1 MSAVSSLLANIA
13 SSFVFWAAW
22 IVIPLI
28 MEIVPALGSVGL
40 LVRRRIRD
48 RELPPEPALWPD
60 VTVIVPVYNSA
71 DTLEACVDS
80 IADGTYPAE
89 RINVYL
95 VNNASS
101 DNSFEVF
108 ARAQAA
114 HPELAMQWLDAAQGK
129 SNALNLALYNSQ
141 G

>member
-1 MSAVSSLLANIA
+1 MSSLLANIA

-80 IADGTYPAE
+80 IAGGTYPAE
-89 RINVYL
+89 R
-95 VNNASS
+95 
-101 DNSFEVF
+101 
-108 ARAQAA
+108 
-114 HPELAMQWLDAAQGK
+114 
-129 SNALNLALYNSQ
+129 
-141 G
+141 